1 MKKYLNLSL
10 SLFLVLGLA
19 SCDTEDESIDTKNI
33 GGYATLSTRSV
44 TVFDTSEDLNINF
57 FTAEGVTAESVE
69 ILQGETVAGTAT
81 VSGETASFNTSI
93 LGDFTFEDEDGNI
106 SSTGSYPIAL
116 RTTYSNGNTSLDYFT
131 VSVGHAI
138 ELSSDNPSE
147 TNMDELDEVE
157 LAYEVG
163 TFAATV
169 DDVTLEV
176 KEGSEGTYQ
185 MTSQVLPTDGEGSV
199 VVGDID
205 FAALGIDLQVNDTL
219 YYKFTANSGSLSDS
233 ASSSLAITPKAFM
246 TSGSGTLSSDAEIS
260 DLDFDLEYLDPTG
273 FQVVE
278 GSDLELVPLLADYF
292 DTVDEGVIS
301 AREAFMAGTGVT
313 SATNL
318 QNGDVFVYSAT
329 RTIENEDEEEV
340 DVTVY
345 GIITIG
351 EVTNTNVDGVTTTSF
366 VVNYSE
372 GM

>member
-44 TVFDTSEDLNINF
+44 TVFDTNEDLNINF

-69 ILQGETVAGTAT
+69 ILQDGTVTGTAT
-81 VSGETASFNTSI
+81 VSGETASFSTSM
-93 LGDFTFEDEDGNI
+93 LGDFTFEDEDGEI

-138 ELSSDNPSE
+138 ELGDNPSE
-147 TNMDELDEVE
+147 TNMDDWAEEELT
-157 LAYEVG
+157 YEVG

-169 DDVTLEV
+169 DNVTLEV

-185 MTSQVLPTDGEGSV
+185 MTSQVLPTDGEGTV

-205 FAALGIDLQVNDTL
+205 FAALGMNFQVNDTL
-219 YYKFTANSGSLSDS
+219 YYRFTAHSGSLTDS

-246 TSGSGTLSSDAEIS
+246 TSGSGTLSSNAEMS
-260 DLDFDLEYLDPTG
+260 DLDFDLEYLAPTG

-278 GSDLELVPLLADYF
+278 GSDLEIVALPADYF
-292 DTVDEGVIS
+292 DTIDEGVIS
-301 AREAFMAGTGVT
+301 AREAFMAGTKVT

-318 QNGDVFVYSAT
+318 QNGDVFAYSAT
-329 RTIENEDEEEV
+329 RVIENEDEEEV
-340 DVTVY
+340 EVTVY

-351 EVTNTNVDGVTTTSF
+351 EVTNTNVDGETTTSF
-366 VVNYSE
+366 VVNFSE

>member
-33 GGYATLSTRSV
+33 GGYATLSDRSV
-44 TVFDTSEDLNINF
+44 TVFDTNEDLNINF

-69 ILQGETVAGTAT
+69 VMQGGTVIGNAT

-93 LGDFTFEDEDGNI
+93 LGDFTFEDEDGEI
-106 SSTGSYPIAL
+106 STTGSYPIAL

-138 ELSSDNPSE
+138 ELDSDNPSE
-147 TNMDELDEVE
+147 TNMDDLEDVE
-157 LAYEVG
+157 LAYEVS

-176 KEGSEGTYQ
+176 KEGSEATYQ
-185 MTSQVLPTDGEGSV
+185 MTSLDLSTEGEAVAISS
-199 VVGDID
+199 ID

-219 YYKFTANSGSLSDS
+219 YYRFTANSGSLSES

-246 TSGSGTLSSDAEIS
+246 TSGSGTLSSDAEMS

-273 FQVVE
+273 FVVE
-278 GSDLELVPLLADYF
+278 AGSDLELVALPADYF
-292 DTVDEGVIS
+292 DTLDEGVIT
-301 AREAFMAGTGVT
+301 AREAFELGTKIT

-340 DVTVY
+340 EVTMY

-351 EVTNTNVDGVTTTSF
+351 EVTNTNVDGETTTSF